1 MKKNLS
7 ILLIAGICLSAIPL
21 SRLGKPAVSR
31 KASPGSQ
38 FVEALLKKM
47 TLEEKVGQMTQV
59 TLDVV
64 SAKGGNG
71 QDLEPQQLDTS
82 MLRQA
87 LLQYHVGSILNV
99 GAHGFDRDHWHEII
113 SEIQEVAT
121 RDTRLKIPILYG
133 IDAIHG
139 VTYTMGSILFPQ
151 EIGLAATWNPDL
163 AHQMGEVTAY
173 ETRASY
179 IPWNFSPVLDL
190 GVNPLWPRMY
200 ETLGEDPF
208 LGSTMGVA
216 LIRGY
221 QGAGPVDKYH
231 VAACMKHYLG
241 YSDPLSGKDRTPA
254 WIPDR
259 FMRQYFLPNFAAAVK
274 AGAMTVMVN
283 SAEINGVPVHASH
296 YLLTDVLRG
305 ELGFKGLVVTDW
317 ADIKNLHDRHHVA
330 ATEEDAVRIAVM
342 AGIDMSMVPYD
353 FSFYNELLDLVKKGA
368 VPESRIDESVR
379 RILQLKYDLGL
390 FDHPVGNPS
399 DYPDFG
405 SEAHRKVAFQAAGEA
420 ITLLRNE
427 NQVLPLSPGAKI
439 LVTGPA
445 ANTMRSLDGGWSY
458 TWQGERDDQFASG
471 HHTILAAI
479 RQRIG
484 ESRVSYVQGATFDR
498 VLDLDSAVQAAAG
511 VDAVVL
517 CLGESSYAETPGNI
531 DDLDLPQAQIDL
543 ARAMAGTG
551 KPVILVLTE
560 GRPRI
565 ISQFADQMSGIL
577 MAYYLGNEGGDALA
591 SVLFGDINP
600 SGKLPVTYPRHAN
613 ALFHYYR
620 KYAEDDDQGSIDGY
634 HPQFEFGFG
643 LSYTRFTY
651 SGLRLSSDTLR
662 GNQSFTVSVDL
673 TNSGSRK
680 GKEVVELYSGALYG
694 SVTPEVKRLRA
705 FRKVELDPGQTQTIV
720 FTLTPKDLA
729 FIGQDN
735 KPVTESAEYRF
746 QVGPLSIMCY
756 YRSGNPQRLGSG
768 RID

>member
-1 MKKNLS
+1 MKKILS
-7 ILLIAGICLSAIPL
+7 AFLISGICLSALPIARP
-21 SRLGKPAVSR
+21 GKPGPTR
-31 KASPGSQ
+31 KPSSPNQ
-38 FVEALLKKM
+38 MVEALLKKM

-64 SAKGGNG
+64 SAKSHG
-71 QDLEPQQLDTS
+71 QDLEPQTLDTA
-82 MLRQA
+82 MLREA
-87 LLQYHVGSILNV
+87 LLKYHVGSILNV

-113 SEIQEVAT
+113 SEIQQMAT
-121 RDTRLKIPILYG
+121 RETRLRIPVLYG

-190 GVNPLWPRMY
+190 GINPLWPRMY
-200 ETLGEDPF
+200 ETLGEDPL
-208 LGSTMGVA
+208 LGSTMGAA

-221 QGAGPVDKYH
+221 QGEGPIDKYH

-274 AGAMTVMVN
+274 AGAMTLMVN

-305 ELGFKGLVVTDW
+305 ELGFKGVIVSDW
-317 ADIKNLHDRHHVA
+317 ADIKNLHDRHHIA
-330 ATEEDAVRIAVM
+330 ATEEEAVRIAVM

-353 FSFYNELLDLVKKGA
+353 FSFYNELLDLVKKGE
-368 VPESRIDESVR
+368 VPVSRIDASVR

-390 FDHPVGNPS
+390 FDHPVGNPA

-405 SEAHRKVAFQAAGEA
+405 SEAHRKVALQAAEEA
-420 ITLLRNE
+420 ITLLKNE
-427 NQVLPLSPGAKI
+427 NRVLPLSPGAKV
-439 LVTGPA
+439 LVTGPS

-458 TWQGERDDQFASG
+458 TWQGERDDEFGNG

-484 ESRVSYVQGATFDR
+484 AGQVSYVEGTGFNRAIDI
-498 VLDLDSAVQAAAG
+498 DSAVRAASRA
-511 VDAVVL
+511 DAVIL

-543 ARAMAGTG
+543 AKAMAGTG

-565 ISQFADQMSGIL
+565 ISQFSEGMSGIL
-577 MAYYLGNEGGDALA
+577 MAYYLGSEGGDALA
-591 SVLFGDINP
+591 SVLFGDTNP

-634 HPQFEFGFG
+634 NPQFEFGFG
-643 LSYTRFTY
+643 LSYTSFSY
-651 SGLRLSSDTLR
+651 SNLKVSPDTLR
-662 GNQSFTVSVDL
+662 GNLPFTVSVDL
-673 TNSGSRK
+673 TNSGPRK
-680 GKEVVELYSGALYG
+680 GKEVVELYSGALYA
-694 SVTPEVKRLRA
+694 SITPEVKRLRA
-705 FRKVELDPGQTQTIV
+705 FRKVELEPGQTQTIV
-720 FTLTPKDLA
+720 FTLTPKDLS

-735 KPVTESAEYRF
+735 KPVTESGPFRF
-746 QVGPLSIMCY
+746 QVGPLTEIRY
-756 YRSGNPQRLGSG
+756 YRSGIPQRLHSG